1 MRSTDFIGQ
10 VVIFVPEN
18 PHESHMVPLSLVM
31 VSLAE
36 TISFSRLPYNAYL
49 GAFTLS
55 PNGSTRT
62 LVVDSDSNCL
72 VSSAIRIDIKAA
84 RESEKISVEI
94 SGAISPWQ
102 NGVLGVWLGLLLE
115 R

>member
-1 MRSTDFIGQ
+1 
-10 VVIFVPEN
+10 
-18 PHESHMVPLSLVM
+18 
-31 VSLAE
+31 
-36 TISFSRLPYNAYL
+36 
-49 GAFTLS
+49 
-55 PNGSTRT
+55 
-62 LVVDSDSNCL
+62 VVDSDSNCL